1 MEKLLGSWEK
11 LTLSESEG
19 NKFVVQDEQGVGEF
33 LLAVK
38 FYTKRVLNME
48 AIAKTFTLLWKTRKG
63 FEIRDMGDHMV
74 LFVFPEALDIER
86 IRTFDKHLVAL
97 KRMDTNE
104 DIRKLDFSV
113 TRFWVQIHDLPLRS
127 FSLAVAKEIV
137 SIAGNV
143 DSRASE
149 EGSGNAF
156 NFMRL
161 RVAVDTSKPMCRGRK
176 ITMENGKE
184 GWVSFKYER
193 LPNICYWC
201 GMLTHSDRDC
211 LLWGKK

>member
-1 MEKLLGSWEK
+1 MKRVSASFLSRVMEKLLGSWEK
-11 LTLSESEG
+11 LSLSESKG
-19 NKFVVQDEQGVGEF
+19 NKFVVRDEPRVGEF
-33 LLAVK
+33 LLAEK

-48 AIAKTFTLLWKTRKG
+48 AITKTFTLLWKTRKG

-74 LFVFPEALDIER
+74 LFVLPEASDIER
-86 IRTFDKHLVAL
+86 ILRGELWTFDKHLVAL

-127 FSLAVAKEIV
+127 FSLVVAKEIV

-143 DSRASE
+143 DSKVSE
-149 EGSGNAF
+149 EVSGNAF

-161 RVAVDTSKPMCRGRK
+161 RVAVDTTKPMCRGRK
-176 ITMENGKE
+176 IAMANGKE
-184 GWVSFKYER
+184 G
-193 LPNICYWC
+193 
-201 GMLTHSDRDC
+201 
-211 LLWGKK
+211 

>member
-113 TRFWVQIHDLPLRS
+113 TRS
-127 FSLAVAKEIV
+127 
-137 SIAGNV
+137 
-143 DSRASE
+143 
-149 EGSGNAF
+149 
-156 NFMRL
+156 
-161 RVAVDTSKPMCRGRK
+161 
-176 ITMENGKE
+176 
-184 GWVSFKYER
+184 
-193 LPNICYWC
+193 
-201 GMLTHSDRDC
+201 
-211 LLWGKK
+211 